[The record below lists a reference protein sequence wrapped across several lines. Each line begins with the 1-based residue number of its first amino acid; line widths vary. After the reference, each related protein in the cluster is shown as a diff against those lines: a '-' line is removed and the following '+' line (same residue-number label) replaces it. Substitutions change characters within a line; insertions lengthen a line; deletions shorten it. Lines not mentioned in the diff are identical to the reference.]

1 MDSRQGK
8 RGLGPKARKLNVVK
22 KKVKELVAKEI
33 KYISNFFPYNIKKFF
48 NTSLIYSQNV
58 LAFLN
63 NDYPAA
69 SIFSS
74 DFLYKLTNLL
84 VGFELT
90 AIGVNL
96 HSFNAKDFMLL
107 ADNRKFR
114 QKNEKSYTLDLL
126 FGDIFYSRAVVY
138 FMEYEDFL
146 IFTGILDSLK
156 QAHKSKLLLH
166 QQLVEV
172 INKNVIEMNGGAAVK
187 KINPKVIKK
196 YENQIEKL
204 LDENLDLIIGI
215 NSLLKTSFIVGWA
228 LFADSQKVKFPAS
241 LINKFIMIKAYND
254 LKDFFSQLPEE
265 ASSLKKIK
273 NIGSQKNFIKGEL
286 NDIISNLKP
295 DWLKANFKVLGRSYL

>member
-1 MDSRQGK
+1 M
-8 RGLGPKARKLNVVK
+8 GPKARELSVVK
-22 KKVKELVAKEI
+22 NKVKELVAKEI
-33 KYISNFFPYNIKKFF
+33 KHISNLFPYNIKKFF
-48 NTSLIYSQNV
+48 NPGLIYSQNV
-58 LAFLN
+58 LTFLN

-69 SIFSS
+69 SVFSA

-84 VGFELT
+84 AGIELT

-96 HSFNAKDFMLL
+96 HSFNTKDFMLL
-107 ADNRKFR
+107 AGNRKFK
-114 QKNEKSYTLDLL
+114 QKIEKSYTLDLL

-138 FMEYEDFL
+138 FMEYGDFL

-156 QAHKSKLLLH
+156 QAHKSKLLFYR
-166 QQLVEV
+166 QLVEA
-172 INKNVIEMNGGAAVK
+172 INMNVVEMNGGTAFK
-187 KINPKVIKK
+187 KINQQIIKK
-196 YENQIEKL
+196 YENQVEKL
-204 LDENLDLIIGI
+204 IDENIDLIIGI

-241 LINKFIMIKAYND
+241 LINKFIMVKAYND
-254 LKDFFSQLPEE
+254 LKDFFNQLPEE

-273 NIGSQKNFIKGEL
+273 NISSQKNFIKGEL

>member
-1 MDSRQGK
+1 MS
-8 RGLGPKARKLNVVK
+8 VVK
-22 KKVKELVAKEI
+22 NKVKELVVEEI
-33 KYISNFFPYNIKKFF
+33 KHISNLFPYNIKKFF
-48 NTSLIYSQNV
+48 NPGLIYSQNV
-58 LAFLN
+58 LTFLN

-69 SIFSS
+69 SVFSA

-84 VGFELT
+84 AGIELT

-96 HSFNAKDFMLL
+96 HSFNTKDFMLL
-107 ADNRKFR
+107 AGNRKFK
-114 QKNEKSYTLDLL
+114 QKIEKSYTLDLL

-138 FMEYEDFL
+138 FMEYGDFL

-156 QAHKSKLLLH
+156 QAHKSKLLFH
-166 QQLVEV
+166 RQLVEA
-172 INKNVIEMNGGAAVK
+172 INMNVVEMNGGTAFK
-187 KINPKVIKK
+187 KINQQIIKK
-196 YENQIEKL
+196 YENQVEKL
-204 LDENLDLIIGI
+204 IDENIDLIIGI

-241 LINKFIMIKAYND
+241 LINKFIMVKAYND
-254 LKDFFSQLPEE
+254 LKDFFNQLPEE

-273 NIGSQKNFIKGEL
+273 NISSQKNFIKGEL

>member
-1 MDSRQGK
+1 
-8 RGLGPKARKLNVVK
+8 LGPKARELSVVK
-22 KKVKELVAKEI
+22 NKVKELVVEEI
-33 KYISNFFPYNIKKFF
+33 KHISNLFPYNIKKFF
-48 NTSLIYSQNV
+48 NPGLIYSQNV
-58 LAFLN
+58 LTFLN

-69 SIFSS
+69 SVFSA

-84 VGFELT
+84 AGIELT

-96 HSFNAKDFMLL
+96 HSFNTKDFMLL
-107 ADNRKFR
+107 AGNRKFK
-114 QKNEKSYTLDLL
+114 QKIEKSYTLDLL

-138 FMEYEDFL
+138 FMEYGDFL

-156 QAHKSKLLLH
+156 QAHKSKLLFH
-166 QQLVEV
+166 RQLVEA
-172 INKNVIEMNGGAAVK
+172 INMNVVEMNGGTAFK
-187 KINPKVIKK
+187 KINQQIIKK
-196 YENQIEKL
+196 YENQVEKL
-204 LDENLDLIIGI
+204 IDENIDLIIGI

-241 LINKFIMIKAYND
+241 LINKFIMVKAYND
-254 LKDFFSQLPEE
+254 LKDFFNQLPEE

-273 NIGSQKNFIKGEL
+273 NISSQKNFIKGEL

>member
-1 MDSRQGK
+1 
-8 RGLGPKARKLNVVK
+8 LGPKARELSVVK
-22 KKVKELVAKEI
+22 NKVKELVVEEI
-33 KYISNFFPYNIKKFF
+33 KHISNLFPYNIKKFF
-48 NTSLIYSQNV
+48 NPGLIYSQNV
-58 LAFLN
+58 LTFLN

-69 SIFSS
+69 SVFSA

-84 VGFELT
+84 AGIELT

-96 HSFNAKDFMLL
+96 HSFNTKDFMLL
-107 ADNRKFR
+107 AGNRKFK
-114 QKNEKSYTLDLL
+114 QKIEKSYTLDLL

-138 FMEYEDFL
+138 FMEYGDFL

-156 QAHKSKLLLH
+156 QAHKSKLLFYR
-166 QQLVEV
+166 QLVEA
-172 INKNVIEMNGGAAVK
+172 INMNVVEMNGGTAFK
-187 KINPKVIKK
+187 KINQQIIKK
-196 YENQIEKL
+196 YENQVEKL
-204 LDENLDLIIGI
+204 IDENIDLIIGI

-241 LINKFIMIKAYND
+241 LINKFIMVKAYND
-254 LKDFFSQLPEE
+254 LKDFFNQLPEE

-273 NIGSQKNFIKGEL
+273 NISSQKNFIKGEL

>member
-1 MDSRQGK
+1 
-8 RGLGPKARKLNVVK
+8 LGPKARKLSVVK
-22 KKVKELVAKEI
+22 NKVKELVVKEI
-33 KYISNFFPYNIKKFF
+33 KYISNLFPYNVKKFF
-48 NTSLIYSQNV
+48 NPSLIYSQNV
-58 LAFLN
+58 LTFLN
-63 NDYPAA
+63 NNYPAA
-69 SIFSS
+69 SVFSP

-84 VGFELT
+84 AGIELT

-107 ADNRKFR
+107 AGSRKFR

-126 FGDIFYSRAVVY
+126 FGDIFYSRSVVY
-138 FMEYEDFL
+138 FMEYGDFL
-146 IFTGILDSLK
+146 IFNGILDSLK
-156 QAHKSKLLLH
+156 QAHKSKLLFH
-166 QQLVEV
+166 QQLVEA
-172 INKNVIEMNGGAAVK
+172 INKNV
-187 KINPKVIKK
+187 K

-204 LDENLDLIIGI
+204 INENLDLVIGI
-215 NSLLKTSFIVGWA
+215 NSLLKTSFIVGWS
-228 LFADSQKVKFPAS
+228 LFADCEKVKFPGS

-273 NIGSQKNFIKGEL
+273 NISSRKNFVKGEL

>member
-1 MDSRQGK
+1 M
-8 RGLGPKARKLNVVK
+8 GPKARKLSVVK
-22 KKVKELVAKEI
+22 NKVRELVAKEI
-33 KYISNFFPYNIKKFF
+33 KYISNLFPYNIKKFF
-48 NTSLIYSQNV
+48 NPNLIYSQNV
-58 LAFLN
+58 LTFLN

-69 SIFSS
+69 SIFSP
-74 DFLYKLTNLL
+74 DFLYKLANLL
-84 VGFELT
+84 AGIELT

-107 ADNRKFR
+107 AGNKKFR

-146 IFTGILDSLK
+146 IFNGILDSLK
-156 QAHKSKLLLH
+156 QAHKSKLFFH
-166 QQLVEV
+166 QQLIEA
-172 INKNVIEMNGGAAVK
+172 INKNLI
-187 KINPKVIKK
+187 
-196 YENQIEKL
+196 
-204 LDENLDLIIGI
+204 DENLDLIIGI

-228 LFADSQKVKFPAS
+228 LFADCEKEKFPAS

-254 LKDFFSQLPEE
+254 LEDFFNQLPEE
-265 ASSLKKIK
+265 APSLKKIK
-273 NIGSQKNFIKGEL
+273 NMRSQKNFIKGEL

>member
-1 MDSRQGK
+1 
-8 RGLGPKARKLNVVK
+8 LGPKARKLSVVK
-22 KKVKELVAKEI
+22 NKVKELVAKEI
-33 KYISNFFPYNIKKFF
+33 KYISNLFPYNIKKFF
-48 NTSLIYSQNV
+48 NPSLIYSQNI
-58 LAFLN
+58 LTFLN

-69 SIFSS
+69 SVFSP
-74 DFLYKLTNLL
+74 DFLYKVANLL
-84 VGFELT
+84 AGIELT

-107 ADNRKFR
+107 AGNRKFR

-138 FMEYEDFL
+138 FMEYGDFL
-146 IFTGILDSLK
+146 IFNGILDSLK
-156 QAHKSKLLLH
+156 QAHKSKLLFH
-166 QQLVEV
+166 QQLAEA
-172 INKNVIEMNGGAAVK
+172 INKNL
-187 KINPKVIKK
+187 K

-204 LDENLDLIIGI
+204 IDENLDLIIGI

-228 LFADSQKVKFPAS
+228 LFADCEKVKFPGS

-254 LKDFFSQLPEE
+254 LKDFFNQLPEE

-273 NIGSQKNFIKGEL
+273 NISSQKNFIKGEL
-286 NDIISNLKP
+286 NAIISNLKP

>member
-1 MDSRQGK
+1 MS
-8 RGLGPKARKLNVVK
+8 VVK
-22 KKVKELVAKEI
+22 NKVKELVAKEI
-33 KYISNFFPYNIKKFF
+33 KYISNLFPYNVKKFF
-48 NTSLIYSQNV
+48 NPNLIYSQNV
-58 LAFLN
+58 LTFLN

-69 SIFSS
+69 SVFSP
-74 DFLYKLTNLL
+74 DFLYRLTNLL
-84 VGFELT
+84 AGIELT

-107 ADNRKFR
+107 AGNRKFR

-138 FMEYEDFL
+138 FMEYGDFL
-146 IFTGILDSLK
+146 IFNGILDSLK
-156 QAHKSKLLLH
+156 QAHKSKLLFH
-166 QQLVEV
+166 QQLVEAV
-172 INKNVIEMNGGAAVK
+172 NKNV
-187 KINPKVIKK
+187 K

-228 LFADSQKVKFPAS
+228 LFADCEKVKFPAS

-254 LKDFFSQLPEE
+254 LEDFFNQLPEE

-273 NIGSQKNFIKGEL
+273 NISSQKNFIKGEL

>member
-1 MDSRQGK
+1 MS
-8 RGLGPKARKLNVVK
+8 VVK
-22 KKVKELVAKEI
+22 NKVKELVVKEI
-33 KYISNFFPYNIKKFF
+33 KYISNLFPYNVKKFF
-48 NTSLIYSQNV
+48 NPGLIYSQNV
-58 LAFLN
+58 LTFLN
-63 NDYPAA
+63 NNYPAV
-69 SIFSS
+69 SVFSP

-84 VGFELT
+84 AGIELT

-107 ADNRKFR
+107 AGNRKFR

-138 FMEYEDFL
+138 FMEYGDFL
-146 IFTGILDSLK
+146 IFNGILDSLK
-156 QAHKSKLLLH
+156 QAHKSKLFFH
-166 QQLVEV
+166 QQLAEA
-172 INKNVIEMNGGAAVK
+172 INKNV
-187 KINPKVIKK
+187 K

-204 LDENLDLIIGI
+204 IDENLDLIIGI

-228 LFADSQKVKFPAS
+228 MFADCEKVKFPAS

-254 LKDFFSQLPEE
+254 LKDFFNQLPEE

-273 NIGSQKNFIKGEL
+273 NISSQKNFIKGEL
-286 NDIISNLKP
+286 NAIISNLKP

>member
-1 MDSRQGK
+1 MS
-8 RGLGPKARKLNVVK
+8 VVK
-22 KKVKELVAKEI
+22 NKVRELVVKEI
-33 KYISNFFPYNIKKFF
+33 KYISNLFPYNIKKFF
-48 NTSLIYSQNV
+48 NPNLIYSQNV
-58 LAFLN
+58 LTFLN

-69 SIFSS
+69 SVFSP

-84 VGFELT
+84 AGIELT

-96 HSFNAKDFMLL
+96 HSFNTKDFMLL
-107 ADNRKFR
+107 AGNRKFR

-138 FMEYEDFL
+138 FMEYGDFL
-146 IFTGILDSLK
+146 IFNGILDSLK
-156 QAHKSKLLLH
+156 QAHKSKLLFH
-166 QQLVEV
+166 QQLVEA
-172 INKNVIEMNGGAAVK
+172 INKNV
-187 KINPKVIKK
+187 K

-204 LDENLDLIIGI
+204 IDENLDLIIGI

-228 LFADSQKVKFPAS
+228 LFADCEKVKFPAS
-241 LINKFIMIKAYND
+241 LINKFIMIKAYKD
-254 LKDFFSQLPEE
+254 LEDFFNQLPEE

-273 NIGSQKNFIKGEL
+273 NISSQKNFIKGEL

>member
-1 MDSRQGK
+1 M
-8 RGLGPKARKLNVVK
+8 GPKARKLSVVK
-22 KKVKELVAKEI
+22 NKVRELVAKEI
-33 KYISNFFPYNIKKFF
+33 KYISNLFPYNIKKFF
-48 NTSLIYSQNV
+48 NPGLIYSQSV
-58 LAFLN
+58 LTFLN

-69 SIFSS
+69 SVFSP

-84 VGFELT
+84 TGIELT

-96 HSFNAKDFMLL
+96 HSFNTKDFMLL
-107 ADNRKFR
+107 AGDRKFR

-138 FMEYEDFL
+138 FMEYGDFL
-146 IFTGILDSLK
+146 IFNGILDSLK
-156 QAHKSKLLLH
+156 QAHKSKLLFH
-166 QQLVEV
+166 QQLVEA

-187 KINPKVIKK
+187 KINPQVIKINPQVIKK

-204 LDENLDLIIGI
+204 IDENLDLIVGI

-228 LFADSQKVKFPAS
+228 LFADCEKVKFPAS

-273 NIGSQKNFIKGEL
+273 NISSQKNFIKGEL

-295 DWLKANFKVLGRSYL
+295 DWLKTNFKVLGRSYL

>member
-1 MDSRQGK
+1 MS
-8 RGLGPKARKLNVVK
+8 VVK
-22 KKVKELVAKEI
+22 NKVKELVVKEI
-33 KYISNFFPYNIKKFF
+33 KYISNLFPYNVKKFF
-48 NTSLIYSQNV
+48 NPSLIYSQNV
-58 LAFLN
+58 LTFLN
-63 NDYPAA
+63 NDYPDA
-69 SIFSS
+69 SVFSP

-84 VGFELT
+84 AGIELT

-107 ADNRKFR
+107 AGNRKFR

-138 FMEYEDFL
+138 FMEYGDFL
-146 IFTGILDSLK
+146 IFNGILDSLK
-156 QAHKSKLLLH
+156 QAHKSKLLFH

-172 INKNVIEMNGGAAVK
+172 INKNV
-187 KINPKVIKK
+187 K

-228 LFADSQKVKFPAS
+228 LFADCEKVKFPGN

-254 LKDFFSQLPEE
+254 LEDFFNQLPEE

-273 NIGSQKNFIKGEL
+273 NISSQKNFIKGEL

>member
-1 MDSRQGK
+1 
-8 RGLGPKARKLNVVK
+8 LGPKARELSVVK
-22 KKVKELVAKEI
+22 NKVRELVAKEI
-33 KYISNFFPYNIKKFF
+33 KYISNLFPYNIKKFF
-48 NTSLIYSQNV
+48 NPSLIYSQNV
-58 LAFLN
+58 LTFLN

-69 SIFSS
+69 SVFSP

-84 VGFELT
+84 AGIELT

-96 HSFNAKDFMLL
+96 HSFNTKDFMLL
-107 ADNRKFR
+107 AGNRKFR

-138 FMEYEDFL
+138 FMEYGDFL
-146 IFTGILDSLK
+146 IFNGILDSLK
-156 QAHKSKLLLH
+156 QAHKSKLLFH
-166 QQLVEV
+166 QQLIEA
-172 INKNVIEMNGGAAVK
+172 INKNV
-187 KINPKVIKK
+187 K
-196 YENQIEKL
+196 YENHIEEL
-204 LDENLDLIIGI
+204 IDENLDLIIGI

-228 LFADSQKVKFPAS
+228 LFADCQKVKFPAS

-254 LKDFFSQLPEE
+254 LEDFFNQLPEE

-273 NIGSQKNFIKGEL
+273 NISSQKNFIKGEL

>member
-1 MDSRQGK
+1 MS
-8 RGLGPKARKLNVVK
+8 VVK
-22 KKVKELVAKEI
+22 NKVKELVAKEI
-33 KYISNFFPYNIKKFF
+33 KYISNLFPHNIKKFF
-48 NTSLIYSQNV
+48 NPSLIYSQNV

-63 NDYPAA
+63 NDHPAS
-69 SIFSS
+69 SIFSP

-84 VGFELT
+84 AGIELT
-90 AIGVNL
+90 SIGVNL

-107 ADNRKFR
+107 AGNRKFR

-126 FGDIFYSRAVVY
+126 FGDIFYSRAVAY
-138 FMEYEDFL
+138 FMEYGDFL

-156 QAHKSKLLLH
+156 QAHKSKLLFH
-166 QQLVEV
+166 RQLVEA
-172 INKNVIEMNGGAAVK
+172 INKNV
-187 KINPKVIKK
+187 K
-196 YENQIEKL
+196 YENQVEKL
-204 LDENLDLIIGI
+204 IDENLDLIIGI

-241 LINKFIMIKAYND
+241 LVNKFTTIKAYND
-254 LKDFFSQLPEE
+254 LKDFFNQLPEE

-273 NIGSQKNFIKGEL
+273 NISSQKNFIKGEL

>member
-1 MDSRQGK
+1 MS
-8 RGLGPKARKLNVVK
+8 VVK
-22 KKVKELVAKEI
+22 NKVKELVVKEI
-33 KYISNFFPYNIKKFF
+33 KYISNLFPYNVKKFF
-48 NTSLIYSQNV
+48 NPNLIYSQNI
-58 LAFLN
+58 LTFLN
-63 NDYPAA
+63 SDYPAA
-69 SIFSS
+69 SVFSP

-84 VGFELT
+84 AGFELT

-107 ADNRKFR
+107 AGNRKFR

-138 FMEYEDFL
+138 FMEYGDFL
-146 IFTGILDSLK
+146 IFNGILDSLK
-156 QAHKSKLLLH
+156 QAHKSKLLFH
-166 QQLVEV
+166 QQLVETV
-172 INKNVIEMNGGAAVK
+172 NKNV
-187 KINPKVIKK
+187 K

-228 LFADSQKVKFPAS
+228 LFADCEKVKFPGS

-254 LKDFFSQLPEE
+254 LKDFFNQLPEE

-273 NIGSQKNFIKGEL
+273 NISSQKNFIKGEL

-295 DWLKANFKVLGRSYL
+295 DWLKANFKVLERSYL